1 MEEDD
6 EDRDEGRGLQ
16 GHSNADRR
24 SRSSFTC
31 IKLLFVSD
39 RQQPS
44 IEQLKLQTWQ
54 SLNPVIQTNIMR
66 TKHNTVLNCVPQ
78 RVEIEVSASAHFL
91 SKVSVFV

>member
-54 SLNPVIQTNIMR
+54 SLNPVIQTNIMEDK
-66 TKHNTVLNCVPQ
+66 TQ
-78 RVEIEVSASAHFL
+78 YSS
-91 SKVSVFV
+91 